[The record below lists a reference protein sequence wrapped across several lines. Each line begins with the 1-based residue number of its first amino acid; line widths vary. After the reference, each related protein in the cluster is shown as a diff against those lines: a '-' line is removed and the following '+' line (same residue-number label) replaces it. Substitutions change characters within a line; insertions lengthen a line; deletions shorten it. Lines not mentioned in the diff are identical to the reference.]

1 MEAKRNIHRD
11 SLFSVKAVCLSVIL
25 ILLMGMTVH
34 AKTTGWSSSGN
45 QWDKDGKAYY
55 ITENTLYVSPIA
67 PHSMGVRDKIVSW
80 NLKDGQY
87 IEIVHACG
95 NKIYVNLSDEM
106 DGKCVLYS
114 VDIKSKKK
122 TIAVKNCYI
131 QAASGKYL
139 YGNTSKVYDTGAY
152 TVNIWKIKG
161 NSVKK
166 IKSLGKHIFGTT
178 VVKNKVYYASYP
190 NSKQNHMTVYRCN
203 LDGSK
208 RKKLFDL
215 KGKGQFCQVLISE
228 VNEKTITAYVSGD
241 QPGQYEYTIKTG
253 KLKKK

>member
-1 MEAKRNIHRD
+1 MEVKRNIH
-11 SLFSVKAVCLSVIL
+11 SLFSVKVVFLSMIL
-25 ILLMGMTVH
+25 ILLMGMTAN

-55 ITENTLYVSPIA
+55 IIENTLYVSPIE
-67 PHSMGVRDKIVSW
+67 PHSMGIRHKITSW

-87 IEIVHACG
+87 VKIVYAYG
-95 NKIYVNLSDEM
+95 NKIYVNRSDEM
-106 DGKCVLYS
+106 DGKCVLFF

-122 TIAVKNCYI
+122 TIAVKNCCI

-139 YGNTSKVYDTGAY
+139 YGNTSMVYDTGAY

-166 IKSLGKHIFGTT
+166 VKTLGKHIFGTT

-190 NSKQNHMTVYRCN
+190 DSKQNNMTVYRCN
-203 LDGSK
+203 PDGSH
-208 RKKLFDL
+208 RKKLFNL